1 MTVAFLS
8 LFQAQYKNLLMHAE
22 MKQLQDKVTKWSFLH
37 SMACPRVRFSSLTV
51 VKNVVKRRSV
61 TKKDTYSTLTLKVLS
76 RLKKPFPDTLY
87 SNFKNAESAPS
98 LTDKCISFFWQIFL
112 IALQPLFF

>member
-1 MTVAFLS
+1 
-8 LFQAQYKNLLMHAE
+8 MHAE

-37 SMACPRVRFSSLTV
+37 SMACPQVRFSSLTV
-51 VKNVVKRRSV
+51 VKNVVKRSV

-87 SNFKNAESAPS
+87 SNFKNAESASS
-98 LTDKCISFFWQIFL
+98 LTSYK
-112 IALQPLFF
+112 